1 MTVATIPDG
10 LARASRIITNGA
22 TGGSAPEG
30 PAILPSA
37 KVYDA
42 VDNLFDLSVEG
53 RGLLSAADDFSG
65 AELTEY
71 LALTAR
77 LLEAGVVGFEDLEV
91 DGRRYRS
98 FVPFEIADPDGRRA
112 KIYRDVSGERS
123 RLNLHG

>member
-10 LARASRIITNGA
+10 LARASRVIANGA
-22 TGGSAPEG
+22 TGRPAPEG
-30 PAILPSA
+30 PALLPSA
-37 KVYDA
+37 KVLDA

-53 RGLLSAADDFSG
+53 RSLLSTADDFSG

-77 LLEAGVVGFEDLEV
+77 LLEAGVVGFEDLKV

-98 FVPFEIADPDGRRA
+98 FVPFEISDPDGRRA
-112 KIYRDVSGERS
+112 KIYPDPASDQS
-123 RLNLHG
+123 RLNIHG